1 MRVGW
6 LAGWPGWVLGVALQ
20 LQQPALWPW
29 WVYAWVLCA
38 GVFLALVSRR
48 AGRARG
54 VALAFL
60 AGGLIGFGLTGAR
73 AAHFAS
79 HALDPALQG
88 VDIELVGRVAALPQ
102 RTAQGER
109 FDLVVESAT
118 RAGQAVTVPER
129 IQLGWT
135 SGWGAAAEGPWWEL
149 ASRGPTVRAG
159 DRWRFTV
166 RLRSPHGLSNPHGFD
181 REHWL
186 WERGIQATGHVK
198 SGPRDPA
205 PEHLGSTWHHPLEA
219 IRQRVSERIDERVDD
234 PRAAGVLAA
243 LVVGDQSA
251 IDRDDWALFR
261 TTGVAHLMSI
271 SGLHVTMFAWL
282 ATALLAWGWRRLAP
296 VWPQALLAV
305 PVPVVAGWGGVA
317 LAATYALFSGWGVP
331 AQRTV
336 IMLAVVVGLR
346 LGVRHWPWP
355 VVWLLAMSAVLLL
368 DPWAL
373 MQPGFWLSF
382 VAVGILFA
390 TDPGRTQRPSGGGVL
405 GRAGRSVAGLVR
417 EQGVVTIALA
427 PLTLLL
433 FGQFSVVGL
442 LANLAAIPVVTLLI
456 TPLALLGVALPPLW
470 DAVAWVVQAMASG
483 LQWMGQVPW
492 AAVFRPAAPWPLALA
507 AVAGG
512 ALLVLRLPWVMR
524 SAGVLL
530 LAPALLYA
538 PPRPASGTFELI
550 ALDVGQGSAVLVRT
564 AGHSLLYDAG
574 PRFGPDSDAGER
586 VVLPLL
592 RALGERLDA
601 VVVSH
606 RDSDHAGGAEAVRAA
621 HPQARW
627 LSSFGADAPER
638 CVAGQRWTWDGVDFE
653 VLRPD
658 LDDYGPDGQ
667 GLLSTNAMSC
677 VLRIAGVLHSAW
689 LGGDIDAA
697 REVQLA
703 LARPQDR
710 ATVMLAPHHGSL
722 TSSTPVLLN
731 TLQPRWVLVQSG
743 YRNRFGHPAPAVL
756 ERYRQRGVRW
766 VNSPDCG
773 AATWRSAEPEVV
785 HCHREEHRRYWH
797 HAGAGQ
803 AAGLSAGGAPPPART
818 PVSTSPRSAP

>member
-1 MRVGW
+1 MRWAG
-6 LAGWPGWVLGVALQ
+6 LAGLPGWVLGVALQ
-20 LQQPALWPW
+20 LQQAVLWPW
-29 WVYAWVLCA
+29 WAYALLLCGGLALAVGVWRLRPTRAAWLGALLA
-38 GVFLALVSRR
+38 GVLVGS
-48 AGRARG
+48 
-54 VALAFL
+54 
-60 AGGLIGFGLTGAR
+60 GLTGAR

-79 HALDPALQG
+79 QALAPDLQG
-88 VDIELVGRVAALPQ
+88 VDIAITGRIASLPQ
-102 RTAQGER
+102 RLAQGER
-109 FDLVVESAT
+109 FEFIVEKAT
-118 RAGQAVTVPER
+118 RASGPVTLPER
-129 IQLGWT
+129 IQLGWYA
-135 SGWGAAAEGPWWEL
+135 GFAPAADASLWEL
-149 ASRGPTVRAG
+149 SPKAPALRAG
-159 DRWRFTV
+159 DRWHFTV

-181 REHWL
+181 RERWL
-186 WERGIQATGHVK
+186 WEQGIQATGYVRN
-198 SGPRDPA
+198 GPRDPA
-205 PEHLGSTWHHPLEA
+205 PQRLGSTWYHPLDA
-219 IRQRVSERIDERVDD
+219 LRQSVSERIDERVSD
-234 PRAAGVLAA
+234 PRSGGVLAA

-282 ATALLAWGWRRLAP
+282 ATACLGWGWRRLAP

-305 PVPVVAGWGGVA
+305 PTPVVAGLGGVA

-346 LGVRHWPWP
+346 LGVRQWPWP

-390 TDPGRTQRPSGGGVL
+390 TDPGRSQRAVAGGVL
-405 GRAGRSVAGLVR
+405 GRAGRSVGGLIR
-417 EQGVVTIALA
+417 EQGVVTLALA

-442 LANLAAIPVVTLLI
+442 LANLVAIPVVTLLV
-456 TPLALLGVALPPLW
+456 TPLAMLGAVLPALWEL
-470 DAVAWVVQAMASG
+470 AAWVVQGLSSA
-483 LQWMGQVPW
+483 LQWLGQWSW

-512 ALLVLRLPWVMR
+512 GLLVLRLPWVLR
-524 SAGVLL
+524 SAGLL
-530 LAPALLYA
+530 MLAPALLYL
-538 PPRPASGTFELI
+538 PPRPAPGQFELI

-564 AGHSLLYDAG
+564 ASHSLLYDAG

-601 VVVSH
+601 TVVSH
-606 RDSDHAGGAEAVRAA
+606 SDSDHAGGAEAVRAA
-621 HPQARW
+621 HPQSRW
-627 LSSFGADAPER
+627 LASFSADAQER
-638 CVAGQRWTWDGVDFE
+638 CVAGQRWTWDGVSFE
-653 VLRPD
+653 VLRP
-658 LDDYGPDGQ
+658 LPQDYGPDGQ

-677 VLRIAGVLHSAW
+677 VLRVASAQYSAW

-731 TLQPRWVLVQSG
+731 ALQPRWVLVQSG
-743 YRNRFGHPAPAVL
+743 YRNRFGHPAQAVL
-756 ERYRQRGVRW
+756 DRYRQRAIQW
-766 VNSPDCG
+766 VESPDCG
-773 AATWRSAEPEVV
+773 AATWRSAEPDAVQ
-785 HCHREEHRRYWH
+785 CHRRESRRYWH
-797 HAGAGQ
+797 HGD
-803 AAGLSAGGAPPPART
+803 PNPAHPAVMER
-818 PVSTSPRSAP
+818 

>member
-6 LAGWPGWVLGVALQ
+6 LAGGPGWVLGVALQ

-54 VALAFL
+54 VVLAFL

-135 SGWGAAAEGPWWEL
+135 SGWGAAAEGPLWEL

-470 DAVAWVVQAMASG
+470 DAAAWVVQAMASG

-507 AVAGG
+507 AVVGG
-512 ALLVLRLPWVMR
+512 ALLVLRLPGVLR

-530 LAPALLYA
+530 IAPALLYT

-658 LDDYGPDGQ
+658 PDDYGPDGQ

-677 VLRIAGVLHSAW
+677 VLRIAGVQHSAW

>member
-1 MRVGW
+1 MRWGW
-6 LAGWPGWVLGVALQ
+6 LAGLPGWLLGVALQ
-20 LQQPALWPW
+20 LQQPVLWPVW
-29 WVYAWVLCA
+29 GYALVLCA
-38 GVFLALVSRR
+38 GMALTLGMRR
-48 AGRARG
+48 PAVAWG
-54 VALAFL
+54 VALVVL
-60 AGGLIGFGLTGAR
+60 AGSLIGFGLTGAR

-88 VDIELVGRVAALPQ
+88 ADIELTGRVASLPQ
-102 RTAQGER
+102 RMAQGER
-109 FDLVVESAT
+109 FEFVVETAT
-118 RAGQAVTVPER
+118 RAGKPVQVPER
-129 IQLGWT
+129 IQLGWY
-135 SGWGAAAEGPWWEL
+135 SGFAPAAEGALWEL
-149 ASRGPTVRAG
+149 ASHGPAVHAG

-181 REHWL
+181 RERWL
-186 WERGIQATGHVK
+186 WEQGIQATGHVK
-198 SGPRDPA
+198 SGPRDPL
-205 PEHLGSTWHHPLEA
+205 PQRLGPSGRHLLDA
-219 IRQRVSERIDERVDD
+219 LRQSVSERIDERVSD
-234 PRAAGVLAA
+234 PRSAGVLAA

-251 IDRDDWALFR
+251 IDRADWTLFR

-282 ATALLAWGWRRLAP
+282 ATALLAGGWRRLAR

-305 PVPVVAGWGGVA
+305 PTPVVAGLGGVV
-317 LAATYALFSGWGVP
+317 LAVAYALFSGWGVP

-390 TDPGRTQRPSGGGVL
+390 TDPGRSQRATSGGPL
-405 GRAGRSVAGLVR
+405 HRRWGRTLLNLVR
-417 EQGVVTIALA
+417 EQGVVTLALA

-442 LANLAAIPVVTLLI
+442 LANLVAIPLVTLLI

-470 DAVAWVVQAMASG
+470 EAAAWVVQGMSVG
-483 LQWMGQVPW
+483 LQWLGQWSW
-492 AAVFRPAAPWPLALA
+492 AAVFRPAAPWPMALA

-512 ALLVLRLPWVMR
+512 ALLVLRLPWVVR
-524 SAGVLL
+524 SAGLLL

-538 PPRPASGTFELI
+538 PPRPSPGQFELI

-564 AGHSLLYDAG
+564 AGHSLLFDTG
-574 PRFGPDSDAGER
+574 PRFGPESDAGER

-592 RALGERLDA
+592 RALGEQLDA

-627 LSSFGADAPER
+627 LSSYSADAPER
-638 CVAGQRWTWDGVDFE
+638 CVAGQRWAWDGVSFE
-653 VLRPD
+653 VLRPWPQD
-658 LDDYGPDGQ
+658 FAADGQ
-667 GLLSTNAMSC
+667 GLLSSNAMSC
-677 VLRIAGVLHSAW
+677 VLRIASAQHSAW

-703 LARPQDR
+703 LARPDDR

-722 TSSTPVLLN
+722 TSSSPVLLN

-756 ERYRQRGVRW
+756 ERYQQRGISW

-773 AATWRSAEPEVV
+773 AATWRSAEPETVD
-785 HCHREEHRRYWH
+785 CHREYARRYWH
-797 HAGAGQ
+797 HTDPAP
-803 AAGLSAGGAPPPART
+803 LPTSAEEP
-818 PVSTSPRSAP
+818 

>member
-1 MRVGW
+1 MRRGG
-6 LAGWPGWVLGVALQ
+6 LAGLPGWVLGVALQ
-20 LQQPALWPW
+20 LQQPALWALG
-29 WVYAWVLCA
+29 VYGLLLCA
-38 GVFLALVSRR
+38 GLVLVLGSRL
-48 AGRARG
+48 AGRVSG
-54 VALAFL
+54 LVLTVL
-60 AGGLIGFGLTGAR
+60 AGCLIGFGLTGAR
-73 AAHFAS
+73 AAHFAGQ
-79 HALDPALQG
+79 ALDPTLQG
-88 VDIELVGRVAALPQ
+88 TDMELIGRVASLPQ

-109 FDLVVESAT
+109 FDFVVESAT
-118 RAGQAVTVPER
+118 RAGTPVQVPER
-129 IQLGWT
+129 IQLGWI
-135 SGWGAAAEGPWWEL
+135 SGFGPTAEGPHWEM
-149 ASRGPTVRAG
+149 ASQGPGVRAG

-186 WERGIQATGHVK
+186 WEHGIQATGHVK

-205 PEHLGSTWHHPLEA
+205 PEHLGSTRRHPLNA
-219 IRQRVSERIDERVDD
+219 FRQSVSERIDERVED

-251 IDRDDWALFR
+251 IDREDWALFR

-282 ATALLAWGWRRLAP
+282 ATALLARGWRRLAP

-305 PVPVVAGWGGVA
+305 PTPVVAGMGGVA
-317 LAATYALFSGWGVP
+317 LATAYALFSGWGVP

-390 TDPGRTQRPSGGGVL
+390 TDPGRSQRAVADGVPA
-405 GRAGRSVAGLVR
+405 RAVRSVVGLLR
-417 EQGVVTIALA
+417 EQGVVTLALA

-442 LANLAAIPVVTLLI
+442 VANLAAIPVVTLFI
-456 TPLALLGVALPPLW
+456 TPLAMLGVAVPPLW
-470 DAVAWVVQAMASG
+470 DAAAWVVQAMASG
-483 LQWMGQVPW
+483 LQWMGQASW
-492 AAVFRPAAPWPLALA
+492 AAVFRPAAPWPLALS
-507 AVAGG
+507 AVLGG
-512 ALLVLRLPWVMR
+512 ALLVLRLPWVVR

-538 PPRPASGTFELI
+538 PPRPAPGQFELL

-564 AGHSLLYDAG
+564 AGHSLLFDTG

-627 LSSFGADAPER
+627 LSSFSAETAER

-653 VLRPD
+653 VLRP
-658 LDDYGPDGQ
+658 LPQDYGPDGQ
-667 GLLSTNAMSC
+667 GLLGSNAMSC
-677 VLRIAGVLHSAW
+677 VLRIASAEHSAW

-710 ATVMLAPHHGSL
+710 ATVLLAPHHGSL

-756 ERYRQRGVRW
+756 DRYRQREIRW

-773 AATWRSAEPEVV
+773 AATWRSAEPEAVR
-785 HCHREEHRRYWH
+785 CHRLESRRYWH
-797 HAGAGQ
+797 YHDQ
-803 AAGLSAGGAPPPART
+803 KTVQPPTMER
-818 PVSTSPRSAP
+818 